1 MKTKSLLL
9 ALSLCALL
17 ALPAGAT
24 TSDTGG
30 LVGAPAPDF
39 EVTDL
44 AGNKI
49 VAGQIF
55 GKGKVVLVNFWGLQC
70 SACLDEMPHLVALK
84 DKFKDRIEIYGV
96 GTDGMPAEVVAA
108 KMKKKNLN
116 VNYVIIPDADFKLVD
131 LFKMTVAPLTYVID
145 GKGIVRVRH
154 ENFEPG
160 DEKKIDA
167 EVTKLLEEK

>member
-1 MKTKSLLL
+1 MKTRALLTA
-9 ALSLCALL
+9 ALLFALL

-24 TSDTGG
+24 SSATGG

-39 EVTDL
+39 EVADM

-70 SACLDEMPHLVALK
+70 SSCLEEMPHLVALK
-84 DKFKDRIEIYGV
+84 EKYKDRIEIYGV

-108 KMKKKNLN
+108 KMKKKGLS
-116 VNYVIIPDADFKLVD
+116 VNYVIIPDPDFKLVEI
-131 LFKMTVAPLTYVID
+131 FKMTVAPLTYIVD
-145 GKGIVRVRH
+145 GKGIVRTRH
-154 ENFEPG
+154 ENFVAG
-160 DEKKIDA
+160 DEKAIEA
-167 EVTKLLEEK
+167 EVAKLLAE